1 MRLKHSHP
9 QRTGEPVE
17 KKPAILLSESVRLRD
32 QVCEELRDRIIAGRL
47 RPGYRLVER
56 DLATE
61 FGVSRVPVREAIR
74 ILVGEGFVKALS
86 PRRIV
91 VMELSRRDVEELFDV
106 REALEVLAARLATQQ
121 ADRTGL
127 RQMERLLEEAHRA
140 TMSDRP
146 EEISRANAAFH
157 RHIVE
162 LADNALLASI
172 LEPLEGRLR
181 WLFQQ
186 IDDPGHLWKEHL
198 ALYEAIASGDA
209 DAAARHALQHV
220 REYRRIALRLLYGTT
235 TEVK

>member
-1 MRLKHSHP
+1 M
-9 QRTGEPVE
+9 E

-47 RPGYRLVER
+47 QPGQRLVER

-61 FGVSRVPVREAIR
+61 LGVSRVPVREAIR

-91 VMELSRRDVEELFDV
+91 VKELSRRDVEELFDV

-121 ADRTGL
+121 ADRSGL
-127 RQMERLLEEAHRA
+127 RQMERLLEQARLA
-140 TMSDRP
+140 TMSGRP

-157 RHIVE
+157 HHIVE
-162 LADNALLASI
+162 LAGNALLVSI

-186 IDDPGHLWKEHL
+186 IDDPGHLWKEHM

-209 DAAARHALQHV
+209 DAAARQALLHV
-220 REYRRIALRLLYGTT
+220 REYRRIALQLLYGTA